1 MTKNKEVVKPVSK
14 LAIKPAGKQVKDNFA
29 VEKQTA
35 QDLYF
40 AGNLSQ
46 KEIAEILNVSE
57 TSIYEWKTAGK
68 WDQFR
73 GASAS
78 IMGELMENLYKKIL
92 ELSKEPANN
101 ATDIAKIA
109 ASIEKLKPN
118 KQTLTNYIQSFK
130 DLGHWCLENDYLEEV
145 KILTKVQKLFI
156 NEQLS

>member
-1 MTKNKEVVKPVSK
+1 MAKSKETVSK
-14 LAIKPAGKQVKDNFA
+14 PASKPTSKQVKDNFA

-40 AGNLSQ
+40 AGNLTQ
-46 KEIAEILNVSE
+46 KEIAEMLNISE
-57 TSIYEWKTAGK
+57 TTLYNWKIEGK
-68 WDQFR
+68 WDEYK
-73 GASAS
+73 GANAS
-78 IMGELMENLYKKIL
+78 VMSELMSNLYKKIL
-92 ELSKEPANN
+92 ELSKDPADN
-101 ATDIAKIA
+101 ADAIAKVA

-130 DLGHWCLENDYLEEV
+130 DLGHWCLQNDYLEEI

>member
-1 MTKNKEVVKPVSK
+1 MAKSKETASKPAVKPAV
-14 LAIKPAGKQVKDNFA
+14 KQVKDNFV

-40 AGNLSQ
+40 AGNLTQ
-46 KEIAEILNVSE
+46 KEIAEMLNISE
-57 TSIYEWKTAGK
+57 TTIYNWKIEGK
-68 WDQFR
+68 WDEYR
-73 GASAS
+73 GANAS
-78 IMGELMENLYKKIL
+78 VMSELMGNLYKKTL
-92 ELSKEPANN
+92 ELAKDPVNN
-101 ATDIAKIA
+101 ADAIAKMA

-130 DLGHWCLENDYLEEV
+130 DLGHWCLENDFLEEV